1 MHARIDSCKGFPG
14 ELQEIVLNVS
24 AEFAFRAGQYLEIEL
39 ADDDRIPLSI
49 ASSPHRLP
57 QLHLHYRSTPGLAEA
72 RLFNELLTEGGALA
86 IHGPFGT
93 ACLPTPLRAP
103 LLIIAGG
110 TGGGQALG
118 LLDALLAKPPP
129 QPVSLLWCAD
139 RSEELY
145 RRGWLE
151 SLDREWLTSKCIADA
166 RRDVTN
172 RGLVWLRDRAPTLA
186 NHHIILSGSPGF
198 VYSAVDVLLPAGVLL
213 EQMASDVLAYAPR
226 A

>member
-1 MHARIDSCKGFPG
+1 MHARIDSCKGSRG
-14 ELQEIVLNVS
+14 ELQEIVLNVP

-39 ADDDRIPLSI
+39 GDDASIPLSI

-72 RLFNELLTEGGALA
+72 QLFDKLLAAAGALA
-86 IHGPFGT
+86 IRGPFGS

-118 LLDALLAKPPP
+118 LLDALLVEPPS
-129 QPVSLLWCAD
+129 QPASLLWCAD
-139 RSEELY
+139 RSEDLY
-145 RRGWLE
+145 RRSWLE
-151 SLDREWLTSKCIADA
+151 SLDHQWLTSECITDT
-166 RRDVTN
+166 RRDAAN
-172 RGLVWLRDRAPTLA
+172 RGLVWLRDRAPTFA
-186 NHHIILSGSPGF
+186 NHRIILSGSPGF
-198 VYSAVDVLLPAGVLL
+198 VYSAVDVLLPAGVPL
-213 EQMASDVLAYAPR
+213 EQMASDVFAYAPR

>member
-1 MHARIDSCKGFPG
+1 
-14 ELQEIVLNVS
+14 LNVS
-24 AEFAFRAGQYLEIEL
+24 AEFAFRAGQYLEVEL
-39 ADDDRIPLSI
+39 GDDDRIPLSI

-57 QLHLHYRSTPGLAEA
+57 QLHLHYRSTPGLTEA
-72 RLFNELLTEGGALA
+72 HRFDELLAEGGTLA

-93 ACLPTPLRAP
+93 ACLPEPLRAP

-118 LLDALLAKPPP
+118 LLDDLLAEPPSH
-129 QPVSLLWCAD
+129 PVSLLWCAD
-139 RSEELY
+139 RSEDLY

-151 SLDREWLTSKCIADA
+151 SLDHDWLTSECIADA
-166 RRDVTN
+166 RRDAAN

-186 NHHIILSGSPGF
+186 NHRIILSGSPGF

-213 EQMASDVLAYAPR
+213 EQMASDVFAYAPR